1 MKIKFLLLYI
11 ISSLTF
17 AQIGVN
23 KTNVNVNSAFETGAT
38 NQGVLIP
45 RIPIVKNLTDKTF
58 LNLPSETIPDGLL
71 IFCEGGTEGLGS
83 GYYFWQNNQWNYV
96 LDLKNIQNRLDITRL
111 YSSTTDGNTPTV
123 VSQFFSNSSNP
134 TLTVELLPALPYKSN
149 TNLSNTKWNPI
160 QGTDLDFQVLQTN
173 NTVSVTVNGNA
184 QTGSNNYIAGG
195 NDIQA
200 YTLGFNIGVFI
211 KKKGASDSTYEL
223 HTVGT
228 FANGALLS
236 CLVTPYTVTSV
247 IKIDQV
253 GDYTA
258 KVFIMGRRN
267 FVTKNT
273 NSSRVDYYATRNNGA
288 SNYGNGGNYTYLT
301 VGGKSSGSG
310 TQGELNGTCN
320 NTNALTMSTNLN
332 ILVSEITPKN

>member
-71 IFCEGGTEGLGS
+71 IFCEGGTGSLGS

-123 VSQFFSNSSNP
+123 VSQFFGNGSDITSEPIP
-134 TLTVELLPALPYKSN
+134 TLTYKSY
-149 TNLSNTKWNPI
+149 TNLPNAKWNPI

>member
-71 IFCEGGTEGLGS
+71 IFCEGGTGSLGS

-149 TNLSNTKWNPI
+149 TNLANTKWNPI

>member
-45 RIPIVKNLTDKTF
+45 RIPIVKNFTDKTF

-71 IFCEGGTEGLGS
+71 IFCEGGTGSLGS

-149 TNLSNTKWNPI
+149 TNLANTKWNPI